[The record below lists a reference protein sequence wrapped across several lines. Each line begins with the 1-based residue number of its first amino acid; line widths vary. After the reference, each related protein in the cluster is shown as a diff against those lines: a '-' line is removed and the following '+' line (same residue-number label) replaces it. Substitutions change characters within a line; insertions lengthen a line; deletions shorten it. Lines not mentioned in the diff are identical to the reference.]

1 MLKNTFLTSFR
12 ALWNNKS
19 TFFLNILGLSVGIC
33 ACILAYLHVEYE
45 LSYDT
50 HYSKK
55 SQLHRLVVGNMETG
69 EGWVK
74 VAAPV
79 PPKLKKDIPEIEEFA
94 RLTEYS
100 YNKKVAVGFDD
111 IVFNESRVFLA
122 DPSIFEMLDIT
133 FIRGGVGKDVV
144 KQSIFISETIAK
156 KLFNE
161 TDVLGKI
168 LTVNG
173 DRDYAIMGVFKPMPV
188 NSHIE
193 MDYVVPFENLE
204 DVLAY
209 TSLTGNWGQFNYF
222 AYIQLEKTA
231 NLLDVISKIKS
242 TVVEFGDDRE
252 MRFEELTL
260 QSIEDIHF
268 QASDG
273 NVKASYDPRY
283 LFIYVSIALAIFII
297 SVINFLNLAIAS
309 STKRIKE
316 VGIRKVMGASRKQ
329 IISQFVVEGLIL
341 STVSIVFG
349 ILLSES
355 ALPFINRLL
364 GSQSTLDLSDP
375 FLMSMLIGLVI
386 FIALISGFYI
396 TFFVISFH
404 PITALKGMIKIGAK
418 GNGFKNSLLIAQFV
432 MSSILII
439 SSVLIYKQLNYMQD
453 TELGLDEEQVLTIE
467 LFDENSRA
475 KMNALASEM
484 KKIPGVVSTG
494 ASRFTPGSPNWNNSV
509 SWRGQKENVSWH
521 IIEVGPGFLE
531 TYGVE
536 LKLGDIE
543 AINAQVET
551 APNIYVVNEAAVE
564 SAQFEEPLGQIIAP
578 FGNDSNGPIQGVVQN
593 FHYQSLHNH
602 IEPMLLRV
610 LDDTRHNLLSLK
622 LSSSDYAQL
631 LKDIEEA
638 HARVLGNV
646 PFEYAFA
653 DDQFEAL
660 YKVEEQTTKL
670 VGLLT
675 GVAVL
680 LAILGMYALLSFAVK
695 ERTKEIAIR
704 KVLGIKLFGT
714 LLLLSRK
721 YFRLLVVSNVIGL
734 AITWYLIDQWLA
746 NFSYHIPLSI
756 FSMILISFSTFL
768 IVILVVCSKTLQTE
782 RINPTE
788 ALRNE

>member
-12 ALWNNKS
+12 ALWNSKS

-33 ACILAYLHVEYE
+33 ACILAYLHVDYE

-55 SQLHRLVVGNMETG
+55 SQLYRLVVGNMATG

-74 VAAPV
+74 VTAPL
-79 PPKLKKDIPEIEEFA
+79 PPKLKNDLPEIEDYA

-100 YNKKVAVGFDD
+100 YNKKVAVSYDD
-111 IVFNESRVFLA
+111 IVFNEHQVYLA
-122 DPSIFEMLDIT
+122 DPAIFEMLDIA
-133 FIRGGVGKDVV
+133 FVLGRAGKDAA
-144 KQSIFISETIAK
+144 KQAIFISETAAE
-156 KLFNE
+156 KLFKE
-161 TDVLGKI
+161 KDPLGEI

-173 DRDYAIMGVFKPMPV
+173 DRNYVVTGVFKPMPV

-204 DVLAY
+204 EVLPY

-222 AYIQLEKTA
+222 AYIQLEKSA
-231 NLLDVISKIKS
+231 NLLDVIPKIKS
-242 TVVEFGDDRE
+242 TVVEFGDDQE

-260 QSIEDIHF
+260 QPIEDIHF

-297 SVINFLNLAIAS
+297 SIINFLNLAIAS

-316 VGIRKVMGASRKQ
+316 VGIRKVMGASRRQ
-329 IISQFVVEGLIL
+329 IISQFVVEGFIL
-341 STVSIVFG
+341 STVSIILG
-349 ILLSES
+349 IFLSES
-355 ALPFINRLL
+355 ALPFINNLV
-364 GSQSTLDLSDP
+364 GSQSTLNLSDP
-375 FLMSMLIGLVI
+375 ILISILVGLVI
-386 FIALISGFYI
+386 FIALISGIYI

-404 PITALKGMIKIGAK
+404 PITALKGVIKIGAK
-418 GNGFKNSLLIAQFV
+418 GHGFKNGLLIAQFV

-439 SSVLIYKQLNYMQD
+439 SSVLIYKQLNYLQD

-467 LFDENSRA
+467 LFDEKSRT

-484 KKIPGVVSTG
+484 QKIPGVVSTG
-494 ASRFTPGSPNWNNSV
+494 ASRFTPGRPNWNNSV
-509 SWRGQKENVSWH
+509 SWPGQEENVHWH

-531 TYGVE
+531 TYGVT
-536 LKLGDIE
+536 LLAGDIE
-543 AINAQVET
+543 AINSQVET
-551 APNIYVVNEAAVE
+551 APYVYVVNEAAVE
-564 SAQFEEPLGQIIAP
+564 SAQFKEPLGQVVAAV
-578 FGNDSNGPIQGVVQN
+578 GNNSSAPIQGVVKN
-593 FHYQSLHNH
+593 FHYQSLHND
-602 IEPMLLRV
+602 IQPMLIRV

-622 LSSSDYAQL
+622 LSSDDYSRL
-631 LKDIEEA
+631 LADIEEV
-638 HARVLGNV
+638 HGRVLGNV

-653 DDQFEAL
+653 DDQFEEL
-660 YKVEEQTTKL
+660 YKVEEQTTQL

-714 LLLLSRK
+714 LFLLSGK
-721 YFRLLVVSNVIGL
+721 YFKLLIVSNVIGL
-734 AITWYLIDQWLA
+734 GIAWYLIDQWLA

-756 FSMILISFSTFL
+756 FSMILISLTTFL